1 MTTTRQRVR
10 KALLLVSMLIFPITI
25 NYFSPY
31 LIIQGG
37 FEGVVAGSALIFL
50 SQFLTAL
57 IFGRAF
63 CGWLCPAGALQEA
76 AVSANP
82 KPTKPGLN
90 RIKWLIWVPWAVM
103 VLVGFISAGGIKQV
117 NPLYFTE
124 TGISVAAPE
133 NYFIY
138 LTVVALILILSFTVG
153 RRAFCHSACWMAPF
167 LVIGSWI
174 KEKLAIPSLRL
185 GLTQNP
191 CIACGKCTQAC
202 PMSLPVQ
209 NMVET
214 EQLFHSEC
222 ILCATCADVCPK
234 ETIDMRCKLSR

>member
-1 MTTTRQRVR
+1 MTTSRQRIR
-10 KALLLVSMLIFPITI
+10 KALLLISMLIFPITI

-37 FEGVVAGSALIFL
+37 FEGVLAGSALIFL

-63 CGWLCPAGALQEA
+63 CGWLCPAGAIQEVA
-76 AVSANP
+76 ISANP
-82 KPTKPGLN
+82 KLTKPRLS
-90 RIKWLIWVPWAVM
+90 RIKWLIWIPWLVM
-103 VLVGFISAGGIKQV
+103 ILVGFTSAGGIKEV
-117 NPLYFTE
+117 NPLYYTE

-138 LTVVALILILSFTVG
+138 LSVVGLILILSFTIG
-153 RRAFCHSACWMAPF
+153 RRAFCHSTCWMAPF
-167 LVIGSWI
+167 MVIGSWL
-174 KEKLAIPSLRL
+174 KEKLTIPSLRL
-185 GLTQNP
+185 GLTSNP

-214 EQLFHSEC
+214 KRLFHSEC
-222 ILCATCADVCPK
+222 ILCASCADVCPK
-234 ETIDMRCKLSR
+234 KTIDLRFKLSK